1 MEVPLSEQVRTQVL
15 LAGQRVATS
24 ETDSERSARTSF
36 PKVEGTVNKLEIQ
49 SFSSHGCILLRVA
62 PAEWHR
68 VVWGPLEQTQLPL
81 IKAGVGRGPQAEK
94 KGAALHLWAGICRE
108 SLPSHVRGCVF
119 GLTKRVSCP

>member
-49 SFSSHGCILLRVA
+49 SFSSHGCVLLRAA

-81 IKAGVGRGPQAEK
+81 IKAGVGRGPQAGK
-94 KGAALHLWAGICRE
+94 KELLCTYGQGYAG
-108 SLPSHVRGCVF
+108 SPSPPMSVAVF
-119 GLTKRVSCP
+119 LA